1 METDTI
7 EQAVKNFL
15 AALDHALFVSK
26 RTTGHGISMPTH
38 TWKEEH
44 KAWVE
49 VHIARA
55 RLDNL
60 LGTHDTHVTQ

>member
-38 TWKEEH
+38 TWKEER
-44 KAWVE
+44 KAWWAYHE
-49 VHIARA
+49 ART
-55 RLDNL
+55 RLEKFL
-60 LGTHDTHVTQ
+60 